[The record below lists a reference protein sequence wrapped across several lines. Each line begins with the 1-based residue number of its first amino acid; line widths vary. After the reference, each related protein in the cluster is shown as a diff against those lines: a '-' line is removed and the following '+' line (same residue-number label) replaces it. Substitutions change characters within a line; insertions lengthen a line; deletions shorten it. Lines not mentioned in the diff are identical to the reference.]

1 VAGPGL
7 LDRRLVFVTGKG
19 GVGKTTV
26 AAGLGLLAA
35 RSGRR
40 TLVCE
45 VDATGALGAAFECG
59 PLRYTARPVTDR
71 LWAMAMDT
79 EDSLREYLKLQ
90 LRVPFVARLGPLA
103 RAFDFVASAAPGVR
117 EILTIGKL
125 CWEVRERRYDLV
137 VVDAAASGHIVGQL
151 SAPRAIAGL
160 VSVGPVR
167 DQTRWML
174 DLLEDPATTGLA
186 IVTTCAEMPVAETL
200 ELADRVRVE
209 TAVEL
214 AAVVVNRVLPELF
227 GRDEER
233 VFDGLRSPA
242 ARSVLRDV
250 LGPGSDDL
258 LDAAGFAV
266 GTRRARAVHASTLLA
281 GLPVGVP
288 TLFVPELFARLDGLR
303 RSALVAD
310 RLAEEL

>member
-1 VAGPGL
+1 MTAGL

-26 AAGLGLLAA
+26 AAALGLHAA
-35 RSGRR
+35 RTGRR

-45 VDATGALGAAFECG
+45 IDATGALASAYETGS
-59 PLRYTARPVTDR
+59 LRYRPQAVTDR

-79 EDSLREYLKLQ
+79 EDSLREYLKLH

-103 RAFDFVASAAPGVR
+103 RTFDFVASAAPGVR

-125 CWEVRERRYDLV
+125 CWEVRAGTYDLV

-160 VSVGPVR
+160 VAVGPIH

-186 IVTTCAEMPVAETL
+186 VVTTCAEMPVAETL
-200 ELADRVRVE
+200 ELAGRVRAE
-209 TAVEL
+209 TSVDL
-214 AAVVVNRVLPELF
+214 AAVIVNRVLPELF
-227 GRDEER
+227 GHDEQER
-233 VFDGLRSPA
+233 FDAVRT
-242 ARSVLRDV
+242 
-250 LGPGSDDL
+250 GPG
-258 LDAAGFAV
+258 LDRLRTAVGPGIDTVFEGAAFAV
-266 GTRRARAVHASTLLA
+266 ATRRSRAAHVTTLLA
-281 GLPVGVP
+281 GLPAGVP
-288 TLFVPELFARLDGLR
+288 TLFVPELFVRLDGLR
-303 RSALVAD
+303 RTALVAD